1 MTQELPFETWYEEFK
16 IAVSA
21 AGLPPLEEE
30 FAVLTHMEGLSVED
44 AIAQYKKETD

>member
-1 MTQELPFETWYEEFK
+1 MPFESWYEAFK

-30 FAVLTHMEGLSVED
+30 LAVLTHMEGLTVEE
-44 AIAQYKKETD
+44 AVLQYKNELG